1 MIFLSAY
8 SCSIQTFI
16 HPFARSFIRGDPQ
29 VRAATWNAPRREFW
43 RLEYA
48 KITQSSASGGRVGRS
63 MLPLLLLQRQTL
75 ESGVVQSGGAGHFKY
90 ITREASCLP
99 LD

>member
-1 MIFLSAY
+1 MCAMIFLSAY

-16 HPFARSFIRGDPQ
+16 HPFAHSFIRGDPQ

-63 MLPLLLLQRQTL
+63 MLPLLLLW
-75 ESGVVQSGGAGHFKY
+75 SGAVWW
-90 ITREASCLP
+90 CWP
-99 LD
+99 LQIYHA